1 MFFVKKGMDTSLA
14 FLCCCCCFLIW
25 DLGGERGEGKK
36 KKIQKRKGKI
46 VQYLGLGSKVQYL
59 GS

>member
-1 MFFVKKGMDTSLA
+1 MKKGMDTSLA

-36 KKIQKRKGKI
+36 KKNSKEKRKNCAI
-46 VQYLGLGSKVQYL
+46 FGLGK
-59 GS
+59 